1 MPKVVAPLF
10 SDLFGIGGHYFRE
23 AATLGNFRRIK
34 LVVTFGRPL
43 RSVGRYFRGAA
54 TFGFYGILTSK

>member
-23 AATLGNFRRIK
+23 AATLGNFQ
-34 LVVTFGRPL
+34 TYQFGRPL